1 MIDRLFLPKQRAYS
15 FKVRLLSLSAPR
27 KSCLTTIFTFFVNG
41 VNCVN
46 SAAEKHYILQH
57 IFNFGRRSIYYPQ
70 PPSQDLKTKLVW
82 AAVALSGYYYKA

>member
-1 MIDRLFLPKQRAYS
+1 MIDRLFFPKQCPYG

-27 KSCLTTIFTFFVNG
+27 KSCQTTIFTFFVNG

-46 SAAEKHYILQH
+46 SATEKHYILQH
-57 IFNFGRRSIYYPQ
+57 VFYFGCCAIRYPQ
-70 PPSQDLKTKLVW
+70 PPSQDLKTKLGW